1 MNNSVDALRR
11 WLGMFCLAVASGMLI
26 WGHTILEPHLKGL
39 GFLIY
44 WIVCFLFTMASIV
57 IALLDVH
64 AMLRNIRK
72 ERLELFR
79 RALKDIK
86 KGEAREHVESRGVSV
101 ARRSLESL
109 EDARKNLGR
118 CAPLAILKRIA

>member
-39 GFLIY
+39 TFLIY
-44 WIVCFLFTMASIV
+44 WIVCFLFTIASIV
-57 IALLDVH
+57 IALWDVH

-72 ERLELFR
+72 ERLNLFR
-79 RALKDIK
+79 HALKDIK
-86 KGEAREHVESRGVSV
+86 RSVPARGAEQQEEISV
-101 ARRSLESL
+101 ARRGLESL
-109 EDARKNLGR
+109 EDAR
-118 CAPLAILKRIA
+118 

>member
-11 WLGMFCLAVASGMLI
+11 GLGMFCLAVASGMLI
-26 WGHTILEPHLKGL
+26 WGHTVLESHLKGM

-44 WIVCFLFTMASIV
+44 WVVCFLFTIASIV

-79 RALKDIK
+79 CALKDIK
-86 KGEAREHVESRGVSV
+86 KGVPARGVEEQAEITV
-101 ARRSLESL
+101 ARRNLESV
-109 EDARKNLGR
+109 EDSH
-118 CAPLAILKRIA
+118 

>member
-1 MNNSVDALRR
+1 
-11 WLGMFCLAVASGMLI
+11 MFCLAVASGMLI
-26 WGHTILEPHLKGL
+26 WGNTILEAHLKAL

-44 WIVCFLFTMASIV
+44 WMVCFLFTFASIV

-79 RALKDIK
+79 HALKDIK
-86 KGEAREHVESRGVSV
+86 RGVPKDLRDQEPT
-101 ARRSLESL
+101 ATPATRRNLQSL
-109 EDARKNLGR
+109 EDVR
-118 CAPLAILKRIA
+118 

>member
-26 WGHTILEPHLKGL
+26 WGRTILEPHLQGL

-44 WIVCFLFTMASIV
+44 WIVCFFFTIASIV

-64 AMLRNIRK
+64 VMLRNIRK

-86 KGEAREHVESRGVSV
+86 RATTKEQVESRDVPV

-109 EDARKNLGR
+109 EDVR
-118 CAPLAILKRIA
+118 

>member
-1 MNNSVDALRR
+1 MNNSVDAFRR

-26 WGHTILEPHLKGL
+26 WGHTILEAHLKDL

-44 WIVCFLFTMASIV
+44 WIICFLFTFASIV

-64 AMLRNIRK
+64 AMLHSIRK

-79 RALKDIK
+79 HALKDIK
-86 KGEAREHVESRGVSV
+86 RGVAKAREEQEPTV
-101 ARRSLESL
+101 APATRRNLESL
-109 EDARKNLGR
+109 EDVR
-118 CAPLAILKRIA
+118 

>member
-1 MNNSVDALRR
+1 
-11 WLGMFCLAVASGMLI
+11 MFCLAVASGMLI
-26 WGHTILEPHLKGL
+26 WGHTILEAHLKGL

-44 WIVCFLFTMASIV
+44 WTVCFLFTIASIV

-72 ERLELFR
+72 ERVALFR

-86 KGEAREHVESRGVSV
+86 KGAAKEQEESRETPV
-101 ARRSLESL
+101 ARRSLKSL
-109 EDARKNLGR
+109 EEVR
-118 CAPLAILKRIA
+118 

>member
-26 WGHTILEPHLKGL
+26 WGRTILEPHLKGL

-44 WIVCFLFTMASIV
+44 WIVCFLFTIASII
-57 IALLDVH
+57 IALLDAH
-64 AMLRNIRK
+64 AMLRNIRR
-72 ERLELFR
+72 ERVELFR

-86 KGEAREHVESRGVSV
+86 KGAAKELEESREVPV
-101 ARRSLESL
+101 VRRSLESL
-109 EDARKNLGR
+109 EDVR
-118 CAPLAILKRIA
+118 

>member
-26 WGHTILEPHLKGL
+26 WGNTILAAHLNGL
-39 GFLIY
+39 RFLIY
-44 WIVCFLFTMASIV
+44 WIVCFLFTIASIV

-72 ERLELFR
+72 ERVELFR

-86 KGEAREHVESRGVSV
+86 KGAAKEQEERPEAPV
-101 ARRSLESL
+101 AHRSLESL
-109 EDARKNLGR
+109 EDVR
-118 CAPLAILKRIA
+118 

>member
-26 WGHTILEPHLKGL
+26 WGHTILLPHLKGL
-39 GFLIY
+39 GYLIY
-44 WIVCFLFTMASIV
+44 WIVCFLFTIASIV

-86 KGEAREHVESRGVSV
+86 RGAVKEQEESRDVPI
-101 ARRSLESL
+101 ARRSLESF
-109 EDARKNLGR
+109 EEAR
-118 CAPLAILKRIA
+118 

>member
-1 MNNSVDALRR
+1 MKDSVDALRR

-64 AMLRNIRK
+64 AILRNIRR
-72 ERLELFR
+72 ERVELFR

-86 KGEAREHVESRGVSV
+86 RGAAEEQEESREVSV
-101 ARRSLESL
+101 VRRSLKSL
-109 EDARKNLGR
+109 EDIR
-118 CAPLAILKRIA
+118 

>member
-1 MNNSVDALRR
+1 MKNSVDALRR

-26 WGHTILEPHLKGL
+26 WGRTILESHLKGL

-44 WIVCFLFTMASIV
+44 WLVCFLFTIASIV

-64 AMLRNIRK
+64 ATLRNIRK

-86 KGEAREHVESRGVSV
+86 QGAAKEQEESREVPVS
-101 ARRSLESL
+101 RRSVESL
-109 EDARKNLGR
+109 EEAR
-118 CAPLAILKRIA
+118 

>member
-26 WGHTILEPHLKGL
+26 WGHTILASHLKGL
-39 GFLIY
+39 SFLIY
-44 WIVCFLFTMASIV
+44 WLVCFLFTIASIV
-57 IALLDVH
+57 IALLDAR

-79 RALKDIK
+79 RAMKDIK
-86 KGEAREHVESRGVSV
+86 QGIAARGAEEQTEISV
-101 ARRSLESL
+101 ARRSLKSL
-109 EDARKNLGR
+109 EDARQQ
-118 CAPLAILKRIA
+118 